1 MNLQGYCLVVTV
13 TVRTK
18 SPCLGHG
25 QRQTEERGNA
35 SKLKSY
41 ETEIEKKLSELW
53 LAIIKPVII
62 LFEKLCSILTMLS

>member
-41 ETEIEKKLSELW
+41 EIENLNKTL
-53 LAIIKPVII
+53 
-62 LFEKLCSILTMLS
+62 